1 MFAMSAIDPKEEIQK
16 YQGYNIQGSLLKA
29 RMLYIHVNHG
39 AVAVKQVLETLPQ
52 ETKELLSK
60 PIYIGE
66 WYPIAALMLLDRAIS
81 NVLASGSDKVFE
93 DLGTFSAGVNLSG
106 AYEPLTRKNIQE
118 FLELTAVLHKTYQD
132 FGDAQY
138 LKLANNAALVQFQYP
153 VVPPENFCRS
163 GLGYFRRAVEL
174 CGGKNALVRKTSC
187 QRQNDLFCEFRIE
200 WQEY

>member
-1 MFAMSAIDPKEEIQK
+1 MSQLDPKEEMQQ

-29 RMLYIHVNHG
+29 RILYIHVNYG
-39 AVAVKQVLETLPQ
+39 ASAVKQVLETLPQ
-52 ETKELLSK
+52 EAKEMLSK

-66 WYPIAALMLLDRAIS
+66 WYPIAFLMLLDRAIS
-81 NVLASGSDKVFE
+81 SVLAPDNDKIYE
-93 DLGTFSAGVNLSG
+93 ELGAFSAGVNLSG
-106 AYEPLTRKNIQE
+106 AYEPLTRKNIHE

-138 LKLANNAALVQFQYP
+138 LRLAENAALVQFLYP
-153 VVPPENFCRS
+153 VLPPEKFCRS

-174 CGGKNALVRKTSC
+174 CGGKNTSVRKTSC
-187 QRQNDLFCEFRIE
+187 QRNNDSFCEFRIE

>member
-1 MFAMSAIDPKEEIQK
+1 MSELETKEEMQK
-16 YQGYNIQGSLLKA
+16 YQGYNIQGSLIKA
-29 RMLYIHVNHG
+29 RIFYIHVNHG
-39 AVAVKQVLETLPQ
+39 ASSVKQVLEILPQ
-52 ETKELLSK
+52 EAKEVLSK

-66 WYPIAALMLLDRAIS
+66 WYPIAFLMLLDRAIS
-81 NVLASGSDKVFE
+81 NVLAPGNDKIFE
-93 DLGTFSAGVNLSG
+93 DLGAFSAGINLSG

-138 LKLANNAALVQFQYP
+138 IRLADNAALVQFLYP

-174 CGGKNALVRKTSC
+174 CGGKNPVVRKTSC
-187 QRQNDLFCEFRIE
+187 QRQNDSFCEFRIE
-200 WQEY
+200 WQEN

>member
-1 MFAMSAIDPKEEIQK
+1 MSEIEENDLIQQ

-39 AVAVKQVLETLPQ
+39 AAAIKTVLEALPPKA
-52 ETKELLSK
+52 KEILAK

-66 WYPIAALMLLDRAIS
+66 WYPISVLVLLDRAITA
-81 NVLASGSDKVFE
+81 VLGQNNDKVYE
-93 DLGTFSAGVNLSG
+93 ELGAFSAGVNLSG
-106 AYEPLTRKNIQE
+106 AYEPLTRKNIHE

-138 LKLANNAALVQFQYP
+138 IKLAENAALVQFLYP
-153 VVPPENFCRS
+153 VIPPDKFCRS

-174 CGGKNALVRKTSC
+174 CGGKNTVVRKTSC
-187 QRQNDLFCEFRIE
+187 QRNNDAFCEFRIE
-200 WQEY
+200 WQE

>member
-1 MFAMSAIDPKEEIQK
+1 MSELDNKEELQK

-39 AVAVKQVLETLPQ
+39 IAAVKQVLETLPQ
-52 ETKELLSK
+52 EAKEVLTKS
-60 PIYIGE
+60 IYIGE
-66 WYPIAALMLLDRAIS
+66 WYPITVLMLLDRAIS
-81 NVLASGSDKVFE
+81 NILAPNNDKIYE
-93 DLGTFSAGVNLSG
+93 ELGAFSAGVNLSG

-118 FLELTAVLHKTYQD
+118 FLELTAILHKSYQD

-138 LKLANNAALVQFQYP
+138 LRLANNAALVQFLYP
-153 VVPPENFCRS
+153 ILPPEKFCRS

-174 CGGKNALVRKTSC
+174 CGGKNTLVRKTSC
-187 QRQNDLFCEFRIE
+187 QRENDSFCEYRIE